1 MTTTSAGTSAGTRAL
16 ARAAIPREPGIDHT
30 LSLLREGYRFIGERC
45 DAYGTDVFETRLMMS
60 RVFCTRGED
69 AARMFYVPDRFTRRG
84 ALPPNAL
91 MLLQDYGSAAVLDG
105 SAHRHR
111 KGMFMSLMRRQSIE
125 RMTRLA
131 VEQWRS
137 RLDAWEG
144 MQQVVLHQEVEGILC
159 RAVCAWSGIELSAGE
174 ARERTAEFSAMID
187 GAGSVGVRNA
197 RGHALRAQT
206 ERWVRGLIENVRDG
220 SAEVPDDC
228 PLAVVARHRDE
239 HGELLPLNVAAVELI
254 NLLRPTVAVA
264 RYITFSA
271 LALHQNPQYRDGLAA
286 GDEDK
291 LQCFAQEVRR
301 FYPFFPMV
309 GGRALQP
316 FEWRGHLFLPGDWVL
331 LDLYGTNHDPA
342 LWPKP
347 NVFRP
352 ERFEN
357 WDGNPYTLI
366 PQGGGEHETGHRC
379 AGEFLTIALIKGLT
393 RELAAMRYVVPR
405 QNMWIDLGRLPAI
418 PASRFIMSNV
428 QPAY

>member
-1 MTTTSAGTSAGTRAL
+1 MTTTTVV

-30 LSLLREGYRFIGERC
+30 LALLKEGYRFIGERC
-45 DAYGTDVFETRLMMS
+45 QAYGSDVFETRLMMS
-60 RVFCTRGED
+60 RVFCVSGED

-91 MLLQDYGSAAVLDG
+91 TLLQDYGSALMLDG
-105 SAHRHR
+105 PAHRHR
-111 KGMFMSLMRRQSIE
+111 KRLFMSLMQRQSIE
-125 RMTRLA
+125 RMAQLA
-131 VEQWRS
+131 TEQWRA
-137 RLDAWEG
+137 RMDAWEG
-144 MQQVVLHQEVEGILC
+144 MKQVVLHDEVEGILS
-159 RAVCAWSGIELSAGE
+159 RAVCSWAGIELGAGE
-174 ARERTAEFSAMID
+174 ARERTMEFSAMID
-187 GAGSVGVRNA
+187 GAGSVGARNA
-197 RGHALRAQT
+197 RGQALRAQT
-206 ERWVRGLIENVRDG
+206 ERWARGLVEGVRDG
-220 SAEVPDDC
+220 SLDVAHDC
-228 PLAVVARHRDE
+228 ALAIIARHQDE
-239 HGELLPLNVAAVELI
+239 DGKALPLNVAAVELV

-264 RYITFSA
+264 RYITFAA

-286 GDEDK
+286 GDEDR

-316 FEWRGHLFLPGDWVL
+316 FEWRGHLFLQGDWVL

-357 WDGNPYTLI
+357 WDGNPHTLI
-366 PQGGGEHETGHRC
+366 PQGGGEHDSGHRC
-379 AGEFLTIALIKGLT
+379 AGESMTMALIKSLT

>member
-1 MTTTSAGTSAGTRAL
+1 MTTTTDV

-30 LSLLREGYRFIGERC
+30 LALLKEGYRFIGERC
-45 DAYGTDVFETRLMMS
+45 QAYGSDVFETRLMMS
-60 RVFCTRGED
+60 RVFCVSGED

-91 MLLQDYGSAAVLDG
+91 TLLQDYGSAIMLDG
-105 SAHRHR
+105 PAHRHR
-111 KGMFMSLMRRQSIE
+111 KRLFMSLMQRQSIE
-125 RMTRLA
+125 RMTQLA
-131 VEQWRS
+131 TEQWRV
-137 RLDAWEG
+137 RIDAWEG
-144 MQQVVLHQEVEGILC
+144 MKQVVLHDEVEGILC
-159 RAVCAWSGIELSAGE
+159 RAVCAWAGIELGAGE
-174 ARERTAEFSAMID
+174 ARERTMEFSAMID
-187 GAGSVGVRNA
+187 GAGSVGARNA
-197 RGHALRAQT
+197 RGQMLRAQT
-206 ERWVRGLIENVRDG
+206 ERWARGLIEGVREG
-220 SAEVPDDC
+220 SLYVANDDA
-228 PLAVVARHRDE
+228 LAIIARHQDE
-239 HGELLPLNVAAVELI
+239 NGKVLPLNVAAVELI

-264 RYITFSA
+264 RYITFAA
-271 LALHQNPQYRDGLAA
+271 LALHQNPHYRDGLAA
-286 GDEDK
+286 GDDDK

-342 LWPKP
+342 LWPRP
-347 NVFRP
+347 NVFKP
-352 ERFEN
+352 ERFEH

-366 PQGGGEHETGHRC
+366 PQGGGEHDSGHRC
-379 AGEFLTIALIKGLT
+379 AGEFLTIALIKSLV

-405 QNMWIDLGRLPAI
+405 QNMWIDLGRLPAL